1 MQLHTTLEA
10 FYLSML
16 EYSGMRYE
24 EGIIKSANEAIND
37 MTIDGKHLTLPY
49 FDNLKNPNNRHI
61 FHPLNESYASP
72 ETVFIA
78 AYKKRMTLEINLK
91 LAAMINSLLQ
101 LCVDVG
107 LQQKIKSPKLLRL
120 VQQIGEIEPEDSKKI
135 GDFSS
140 IVQKSFSSIIEKSQK
155 LNEEA
160 FIVDFHVKKNAQLK
174 DTPYAAVGKVNFVLL
189 NELNKALE
197 NRGEDYR
204 VFGYRVRKKDILTLI
219 NVFHAVFAQVEDK
232 DSYSCGTDIK
242 SFRFLNALLLA
253 TYRVTSTVNSVAKL
267 LKEIKDP
274 NLEVESIVSDLRWAD
289 SLEELYSLTSEIR
302 AIPNQT
308 NVALESNA
316 LKLKEPVQAQPTSVP
331 IPPSFN
337 PAHVP
342 TSQPVAPVQQQQPQP
357 PQYQQP
363 QPQQPMQA
371 PPRERTV
378 EDVIRESVQQQS
390 IYQNQQYAP
399 QGYAQP
405 PYPQQGYP
413 QQGYPQPQ
421 PYPVQQPM
429 QYAHQ
434 PQPYPQQQQPYYTPQ
449 QQTYPVQQPQQY
461 PQQPP
466 PYPPSQGY
474 PQQQPPQQ
482 QPVQGGIQINPQLF
496 NY

>member
-1 MQLHTTLEA
+1 MQLHPALET

-24 EGIIKSANEAIND
+24 EGIIKSTNESIND

-78 AYKKRMTLEINLK
+78 AYKKRMTLEINFK
-91 LAAMINSLLQ
+91 VYAMINSLLQ
-101 LCVDVG
+101 LCVDVNI
-107 LQQKIKSPKLLRL
+107 QKKIKSPRLLEL
-120 VQQIGEIEPEDSKKI
+120 VHQIGEVEAEDPKKI
-135 GDFSS
+135 QGFASV
-140 IVQKSFSSIIEKSQK
+140 VQKSFVSIITHSQK
-155 LNEEA
+155 ANEEA

-197 NRGEDYR
+197 NKGDDYR
-204 VFGYRVRKKDILTLI
+204 VFGTKVRKKDILTLI
-219 NVFHAVFAQVEDK
+219 NVFHAVFPQVGDK
-232 DSYSCGTDIK
+232 DAYSCSTDIK

-253 TYRVTSTVNSVAKL
+253 TYQVTSTVNGVAKL
-267 LKEIKDP
+267 LKGLKEP
-274 NLEVESIVSDLRWAD
+274 NLDIDAMVSDLKWAD
-289 SLEELYSLTSEIR
+289 ALEELYSLTSEIR

-308 NVALESNA
+308 NVVLESNA
-316 LKLKEPVQAQPTSVP
+316 LKLKEPVQAAPQMHSSSAP

-337 PAHVP
+337 PSHVP
-342 TSQPVAPVQQQQPQP
+342 TAQPVPPVQQQ

-363 QPQQPMQA
+363 QHQQPHQQPMQ

-378 EDVIRESVQQQS
+378 EDVIRESVQQQTM
-390 IYQNQQYAP
+390 YQNQQ
-399 QGYAQP
+399 
-405 PYPQQGYP
+405 YP

-421 PYPVQQPM
+421 YPPQGYPQQNYPQPQPYPVQHP
-429 QYAHQ
+429 
-434 PQPYPQQQQPYYTPQ
+434 PQYPQQQQPYPQ
-449 QQTYPVQQPQQY
+449 H
-461 PQQPP
+461 
-466 PYPPSQGY
+466 
-474 PQQQPPQQ
+474 QPPQQ

-496 NY
+496 GH